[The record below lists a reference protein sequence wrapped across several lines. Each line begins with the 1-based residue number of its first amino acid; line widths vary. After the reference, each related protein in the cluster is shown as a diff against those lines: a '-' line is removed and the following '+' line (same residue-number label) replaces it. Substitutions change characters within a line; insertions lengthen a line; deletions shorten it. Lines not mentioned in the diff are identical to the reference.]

1 MNLNHVLIGILL
13 ASLLAGAHFGC
24 ASSDSK
30 RFQSSAVENDRP
42 ITSPPKTYDVHFAQQ
57 APLLDGLLDEGAWA
71 SAPWSDDFADIQGPS
86 MPQPRFRTRMKMLW
100 DETYLYIA
108 AEKEEP
114 EVWASYDQRDMIVFH
129 EHDFEIFIDP
139 DGDAREYYELEVN
152 VLGTIFDLY
161 LHTAY
166 RDGGPADHDWDSV
179 GLRTAISVDGTIN
192 QPGDI
197 DRGWTLEWAIP
208 FASLTPPRSDAVVE
222 SWRGGTVPH
231 PHEVWRINFSR
242 VQWQLD
248 VVDGKYVKRPGLP
261 EDNWTWTPQWEINM
275 HVPQHWGFVRFL
287 PSSAD

>member
-1 MNLNHVLIGILL
+1 MSMNRVIVGALL
-13 ASLLAGAHFGC
+13 MGLLAGAHFGC
-24 ASSDSK
+24 TPSKSK
-30 RFQSSAVENDRP
+30 RFKSSAVKNDRP
-42 ITSPPKTYDVHFAQQ
+42 IVSPPKTYDVPFARQ
-57 APLLDGLLDEGAWA
+57 APKLDGLLDDGEWA

-100 DETYLYIA
+100 DDTYLYIA
-108 AEKEEP
+108 AEMEEP
-114 EVWASYDQRDMIVFH
+114 ELWASYDQRDMIVFH

-166 RDGGPADHDWDSV
+166 RDGGPADHDWDCA
-179 GLRTAISVDGTIN
+179 GLRTAINIDGTVN

-197 DRGWTLEWAIP
+197 DRRWTLEWAIP
-208 FASLTPPRSDAVVE
+208 FASLTPPRLDAVVE
-222 SWRGGTVPH
+222 SWRGGMVPH

-248 VVDGKYVKRPGLP
+248 VVDGEYTKRPGLP

-275 HVPQHWGFVRFL
+275 HAPQHWGYVRFL
-287 PSSAD
+287 PSSAE